1 MFESRTVRR
10 LFLRLRS
17 VFRRNSVDRELD
29 EEFEFHIEQRITF
42 EIRRGLS
49 SEQARAVALRAMD
62 GIEQRK
68 EECRD
73 MRRVNYIEDM
83 FQDLR
88 YAGRAL
94 RRSPGFAALAIF
106 IMALGIGANAA
117 VFTIVNAV
125 LLKPLSYRDPDRI
138 VTLSDSTAGKV
149 STAISKQISI
159 PDFDDWRAQSSSF
172 ESMSYYNAREVAVLA
187 GSNAE
192 YASVAPVSPEFFR
205 VFAVEPIVGRQF
217 TMDETK
223 PGTTGAVMISY
234 TYWQSHYGG
243 DPRALGRTVRVLGV
257 RSIVGILP
265 PGFRFP
271 DDTDLWVPIAVTGAA
286 PQSRSAQNFR
296 AVARL
301 KPTVSVEQ
309 AQSEMMVI
317 ARRLA
322 QTYPASNSGR
332 SVTVARMQDEMVGD
346 VKASLYLLLSAV
358 GVVLLLACANTA
370 TLLLGKAT
378 ARAREVA
385 VRSALGAD
393 RRRIVRQLITE
404 GLLLALIAGAAGL
417 LLAFWASKALV
428 AVAPGNLPR
437 LAEAR
442 IDRWVLAFTL
452 GVSMVTSLLCAVVPA
467 LYASHVDVS
476 ETLKQSAARLAGRS
490 GTIRVRR
497 ALVIAEVALAALL
510 VCTAGLVTK
519 SFLALTEVPLGF
531 RPENVLVMRATMPG
545 AFAVAVPRARQFFR
559 EVLSEAAS
567 LPGVVAAG
575 ATMAPPGSLD
585 STGGYLIGPL
595 PEKPD
600 WTRAPSVVLSIIAP
614 GTFNTLGVPLK
625 EGRDFN
631 DGDAVER
638 PFVAVV
644 NETLVRQAFPDRNA
658 IGRMIHCPFDSFQ
671 GMTIVGVVGDV
682 RQRGLDRDPMPECYM
697 PYTQHAFNGVTLS
710 VVARTTGDPN
720 AFAES
725 FRRLAREKSPEVPM
739 KFTTMEQS
747 VSQGIAVPRFRAL
760 LFGIFAGLAICLA
773 MAGIYGVMASAVGQ
787 RSNELGI
794 RIALGA
800 SAGSVLRRVLTEGLL
815 LTAVGLGLG
824 LAAAVAGTRLLTSVL
839 FRVQPTDPIV
849 YMSVAILIG
858 TVALAASYIPARRAS
873 RIDPLILLRQE

>member
-1 MFESRTVRR
+1 MFESRWLRR
-10 LFLRLRS
+10 LSLRLRS
-17 VFRRNSVDRELD
+17 LFQRNSVDRELD
-29 EEFEFHIEQRITF
+29 EEFEFHVEQRIKF
-42 EIRRGLS
+42 EIARGLS
-49 SEQARAVALRAMD
+49 PEHARAVALRAMD
-62 GIEQRK
+62 GISQRK

-73 MRRVNYIEDM
+73 VRGVNYIEDL

-88 YAGRAL
+88 YAGRTL

-106 IMALGIGANAA
+106 IMALGIGANTA
-117 VFTIVNAV
+117 VFTVVNAV

-149 STAISKQISI
+149 STVISRQISI
-159 PDFDDWRAQSSSF
+159 PDFDDWHAQSSSF
-172 ESMSYYNAREVAVLA
+172 ESMAYYTAREVAVLA
-187 GSNAE
+187 GSDAE
-192 YASVAPVSPEFFR
+192 YARVARVSPELFR
-205 VFAVEPIVGRQF
+205 VFAVEPIVGREF
-217 TMDETK
+217 TIDETK
-223 PGTTGAVMISY
+223 PETTGAVMISHA
-234 TYWQSHYGG
+234 YWQRRYGG
-243 DPRALGRTVRVLGV
+243 DPRALGQTISVLGV

-271 DDTDLWVPIAVTGAA
+271 DDTDLWIPIAVAGAA
-286 PQSRSAQNFR
+286 PQPRSAQNFR

-309 AQSEMMVI
+309 AQTEMTVI
-317 ARRLA
+317 ARRLEQA
-322 QTYPASNSGR
+322 YAASNKDR
-332 SVTVARMQDEMVGD
+332 SVIVARMQDEMVGD

-385 VRSALGAD
+385 VRSALGAG
-393 RRRIVRQLITE
+393 RRRIVRQLMTE

-417 LLAFWASKALV
+417 LLAFWGSKALV

-452 GVSMVTSLLCAVVPA
+452 GVSMLTSLLCAVVPA
-467 LYASHVDVS
+467 LYASKVDVS
-476 ETLKQSAARLAGRS
+476 ETLKQSAARLVGRS

-497 ALVIAEVALAALL
+497 ALVIGEIALAALL
-510 VCTAGLVTK
+510 VCAAGLVTK
-519 SFLALTEVPLGF
+519 SFLALTDVPLGF
-531 RPENVLVMRATMPG
+531 RSENVLVMRATMPG
-545 AFAVAVPRARQFFR
+545 APAVSFPRARQFFR
-559 EVLSEAAS
+559 EVLREAAS
-567 LPGVVAAG
+567 MPGVIAAG

-585 STGGYLIGPL
+585 STGAYLIGPL
-595 PEKPD
+595 PENPD
-600 WTRAPSVVLSIIAP
+600 WTRAPSVVLSIIAS
-614 GTFNTLGVPLK
+614 GTFNALGIPLK

-631 DGDAVER
+631 EGDMPER

-644 NETLVRQAFPDRNA
+644 NETLVRQAFPDQNA
-658 IGRMIHCPFDSFQ
+658 IGRTIHCRFDSAQ

-725 FRRLAREKSPEVPM
+725 FRRLAREKSPDVPM
-739 KFTTMEQS
+739 KFTTMERLVSQS
-747 VSQGIAVPRFRAL
+747 VAAPRFRAL

-773 MAGIYGVMASAVGQ
+773 MAGIYGVMAHAVGQ

-794 RIALGA
+794 RLALGA
-800 SAGSVLRRVLTEGLL
+800 TAGSISRRVLTEGLV
-815 LTAVGLGLG
+815 LTAAGLGLG
-824 LAAAVAGTRLLTSVL
+824 LAAAIAGTRLLTSVL
-839 FRVQPTDPIV
+839 FHVQPTDPVV
-849 YMSVAILIG
+849 YSGVAILIG
-858 TVALAASYIPARRAS
+858 TVALAASYLPARRAS
-873 RIDPLILLRQE
+873 RIDPLILLRQV